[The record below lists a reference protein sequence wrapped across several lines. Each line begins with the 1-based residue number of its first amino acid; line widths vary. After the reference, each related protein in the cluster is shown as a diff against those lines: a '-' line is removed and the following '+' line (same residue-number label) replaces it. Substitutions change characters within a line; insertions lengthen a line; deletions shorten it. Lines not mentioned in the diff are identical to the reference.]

1 MVKMYVLL
9 SYYTDAVSFLLLAVV
24 TASLPLSKYTLPAEG
39 QANLRK
45 GMADGNDIHIC
56 ALNMCTLP

>member
-39 QANLRK
+39 QANLK
-45 GMADGNDIHIC
+45 TGMADAMIYTFVH
-56 ALNMCTLP
+56 